1 MPRSKANAL
10 RFKRKLEYWR
20 KRKALSDAR
29 YKKYK
34 SRPKM
39 SRQIQMANLK
49 PSTAMVKFEGKQKYQ
64 CYFQT
69 SNTKSILRIPASF
82 IGDPVVETG
91 TWSPDDSSRFCETT
105 TNFYSKY
112 NHYKVVGAKLTVT
125 VKTLLA
131 DPAQQ
136 NNCMMFLARV
146 ANTNTYTS
154 SVALK
159 DLEDD
164 YAVRSKQWGGYLNT
178 AYRQA
183 KSAIGYSPKRQL
195 AIKDISDNGTI
206 KAVTTYGSS
215 ASDNTFFN
223 VIIAGELDSA
233 SAGHSSC
240 IADVKCEWIV
250 RMEEPVST
258 ENAPVAQ

>member
-1 MPRSKANAL
+1 MPMSKSQRAWLKSKSGRRQQA
-10 RFKRKLEYWR
+10 KL
-20 KRKALSDAR
+20 
-29 YKKYK
+29 K
-34 SRPKM
+34 SIRNRMRTRPKM
-39 SRQIQMANLK
+39 GRQIQMANLK

-64 CYFQT
+64 CLLQT
-69 SNTKSILRIPASF
+69 NNTKSILRIPASF

-105 TNFYSKY
+105 ANFYSKY
-112 NHYKVVGAKLTVT
+112 NHYKVVGAKVTVT

-131 DPAQQ
+131 QPTQQ
-136 NNCMMFLARV
+136 NNCMVFLARV
-146 ANTNTYTS
+146 TNTDTYTS

-164 YAVRSKQWGGYLNT
+164 YAVKSKQWGGYLNT

-183 KSAIGYSPKRQL
+183 KIAIGYSPKRQL

-206 KAVTTYGSS
+206 KAVTTYGT
-215 ASDNTFFN
+215 AAADNTFFN

-233 SAGHSSC
+233 SAGHSSA
-240 IADVKCEWIV
+240 IVDVKCSWIV
-250 RMEEPVST
+250 RFEEPVST